1 MANAADELTLLERVF
16 LRIGSAESDEQLQ
29 SAISKFLPPVLL
41 KLSSQQ
47 DGVRKKVME
56 LLVHINKRIKSRPLV
71 QLPVE
76 ALLLQYQDPAASSF
90 VTNFTIIYIKLGYP
104 RLPVAKQAELVPCV
118 LNALEGKPQ
127 SHQDSLLLIL
137 MPVLGHVTVPPDPE
151 KRSVLFGLNE
161 RPHIFKLLADFM
173 LDMLLLPYGATTHQD
188 QLLDQAQSSQQEG
201 TSNNSASTFPVP
213 PGMSEYSFKRVSAG
227 NPLTS
232 EELEQTKL
240 GVVKFLASG
249 VMSDSDILCHLV
261 VAAADTRFSVANA
274 ADMELKKIVGLLDWG
289 NVSLTA
295 PLYSLFL
302 GTQLLTTKS
311 RLSTIKAEHHRS
323 PASTRIRLKIL
334 PYLCRSRGPAL
345 IFPACIQVFFDS
357 LYGTNTN
364 PRLKN
369 MALQFSMLI
378 ILGANV
384 QRLTPVAGVLLSGL
398 LKLIADDD
406 NALKTLAY
414 SATGKLGSRVPHL
427 VNKDLALLQTFF
439 EALLQEE
446 QDIRM
451 SVREALL
458 SMVEAFRVGL
468 DEDDKQFSGVKA
480 SGNSSGTMMGSQRQ
494 IMMQALLANQV
505 ESSEPMARF
514 VAVRYAASV
523 FPLNHAPSRYL
534 LLLASGDSKDEVFTE
549 ALKALYGVNHRN
561 EEPERSGTSEKSGNA
576 ENQEQQQKQKSS
588 LTSNGN
594 IQLML
599 PQFCDMA
606 RYLAER
612 ATVRMQSAATR
623 HVVGNHTLP
632 FSPPTFV
639 EMLTYLRL
647 CLARSADVPL
657 KKREVIQHPSQ
668 FTPLIS
674 RYLRHLR
681 LTQAGCETLDQYLSL
696 IHQLLTASPSIVP
709 LACLLEILGSVP
721 DLLAE
726 KFTDKLSWFKG
737 LLFSAKEEIRET
749 SALLYGIIIAHG
761 LRDSAYEEAVQDL
774 IGSVKSKNP
783 LEAQHGCLLATA
795 HALERK
801 ICVMKKDNL
810 LVDLSSCAV
819 YKGGVEAIVCQ
830 LNHQHSMLVLAACI
844 AIGELAHCTALPLP
858 SGPSLVSAEDRSMT
872 MSKLDLVKKL
882 FAVMNN
888 TKLSTK
894 VKEHAAKAAGF
905 LCVGEEFPHSR
916 DIIQG
921 FLDMAKET
929 RDVEVHFTAGE
940 ALVCCVQGVM
950 SPFARDVWTT
960 LESEYE
966 PQGLD
971 GILAARNKDLQWLL
985 DELLNKFAPD
995 PHPNSKQAT
1004 GIWLLALLKHCPKR
1018 EPVKQRLDAMQ
1029 TTFMDLLSENSDIV
1043 QDVASKGLGLV
1054 YDCGDEE
1061 SRSRLVTQLLDQLT
1075 SGRRSVTQVTGD
1087 TKLFEEGAL
1096 GKSPTGGNL
1105 STYKELC
1112 SLASDLNKPDLI
1124 YKFMQLANHNAIWNS
1139 KKGAA
1144 FGFSTIASLA
1154 GEQLSQYL
1162 PVVIPRLYRYQFDPT
1177 PKIQNSMTSIWH
1189 AIVPETQKTI
1199 DLYHKEILADLLA
1212 NLTAPQWRVRLSCCL
1227 ALADFLR
1234 GGGSRSMSDCVDSL
1248 PLLWTQLLRVM
1259 DDVHE
1264 GTRHAAENTTKV
1276 LSKLCVRCCDV
1287 SNGKAG
1293 EEMVRTILPVLL
1305 NSGICNTVSEVR
1317 AISLQTISQLV
1328 GSAGNLLK
1336 PHLPLLIPAL
1346 LEATGEL
1353 ESRGL
1358 SQLSVQ
1364 FGAER
1369 QTQEVIDSVRASVAK
1384 SHYTTETVAKC
1395 LQYVDASILGDLIPK
1410 VLELMK
1416 SSVGLG
1422 TRVACVHLIVLL
1434 SYHLKHEL
1442 QPYTGKLLAA
1452 LLNGLTDRNA
1462 AVRKN
1467 YAVTIGH
1474 LVSTA
1479 KDSSLEKLFA
1489 KIQTW
1494 YFEKEDES
1502 VRSAC
1507 AYTLQ
1512 AIGQHNQDVLKE
1524 HSSVVI
1530 PLVFFAMHANK
1541 IPDGS
1546 SVSVWEDVWHEAT
1559 PGTESGIR
1567 QHAAEICEL
1576 LKVALESPSWTMK
1589 AQAANAVGTVATKI
1603 GQTMSAERRNSLI
1616 DILVTGLN
1624 GRTWNGKENLLKAL
1638 ATICS
1643 SCKSELK
1650 QEEFRP
1656 VVDTI
1661 VDAMLKECRKEQL
1674 AYKQHALKALG
1685 DTLSALDID
1694 RFDQVYSIVEDTLA
1708 KGSGTE
1714 ESDDER
1720 NSEGNSKRQAILTQ
1734 LTETVYD
1741 TLGKAWPSNHLTQ
1754 VRYREQVLEQ
1764 CVSCLANSTRPVQ
1777 VAVVAALGCYVDRL
1791 TLLNSS
1797 MILEDADGEALRRI
1811 LAKVYQAL
1819 EFALGVLKHTRLRK
1833 EALNVLYLLGK
1844 KLRALNQA
1852 DELRGLSATF
1862 GPLLEECVKDNAPE
1876 IKSRVVDIK
1885 NLLKS

>member
-29 SAISKFLPPVLL
+29 SAVSKFLPPVLL

-71 QLPVE
+71 LLPVE

-104 RLPVAKQAELVPCV
+104 RLPVAKQAELMPCV

-137 MPVLGHVTVPPDPE
+137 MPALGHVTVPADPE

-161 RPHIFKLLADFM
+161 RPHVYKLLADFM
-173 LDMLLLPYGATTHQD
+173 LDMLLLPYGATTQQAQHHE
-188 QLLDQAQSSQQEG
+188 QAQSSQQAG
-201 TSNNSASTFPVP
+201 TSSSSAISFTVP
-213 PGMSEYSFKRVSAG
+213 LGMSEYGFKRVNAG

-240 GVVKFLASG
+240 GIVKFLVSG
-249 VMSDSDILCHLV
+249 VMTDSDILVHLI

-274 ADMELKKIVGLLDWG
+274 ADMQLKKIVGLLDWG
-289 NVSLTA
+289 SVNLTA

-311 RLSTIKAEHHRS
+311 RLNTIKTEHHRS

-345 IFPACIQVFFDS
+345 VFPACIQVFFDS

-369 MALQFSMLI
+369 MALQFSLLI
-378 ILGANV
+378 ILGSNI
-384 QRLTPVAGVLLSGL
+384 QHLTPVAGVLLSGL
-398 LKLIADDD
+398 LKLVSEDD
-406 NALKTLAY
+406 NSLKVLAY
-414 SATGKLGSRVPHL
+414 SAVGKLGSRVPNL
-427 VNKDLALLQTFF
+427 VNEDLALLQTFF
-439 EALLQEE
+439 EDLLQED
-446 QDIRM
+446 QDTRLA
-451 SVREALL
+451 VREALL
-458 SMVEAFRVGL
+458 NMVEAFRIGL
-468 DEDDKQFSGVKA
+468 DDEMKKRSDVEA
-480 SGNSSGTMMGSQRQ
+480 SAVGSGTAGRRQRQ
-494 IMMQALLANQV
+494 IMMQALLASQV
-505 ESSEPMARF
+505 ESNDPMARF

-523 FPLNHAPSRYL
+523 FPFNHAPSRYL

-549 ALKALYGVNHRN
+549 ALKALYGT
-561 EEPERSGTSEKSGNA
+561 SYGSQTSEKSGTLEKVGNG
-576 ENQEQQQKQKSS
+576 ENQQQQEQKCSVIS
-588 LTSNGN
+588 DGN
-594 IQLML
+594 RELIL
-599 PQFCDMA
+599 PRFCDMA
-606 RYLAER
+606 QYLAER
-612 ATVRMQSAATR
+612 VAVRMQSAATR
-623 HVVGNHTLP
+623 HVVRNHSLP
-632 FSPPTFV
+632 FNPATFV

-657 KKREVIQHPSQ
+657 KTRVIVQHPSH

-674 RYLRHLR
+674 RYLHQLHQ
-681 LTQAGCETLDQYLSL
+681 TQAGSETLDQYLSL
-696 IHQLLTASPSIVP
+696 IQQLLTASPSVVS
-709 LACLLEILGSVP
+709 LACLLELVGSVP
-721 DLLAE
+721 DILAV
-726 KFTDKLSWFKG
+726 KFIDKLNWLKG
-737 LLFSAKEEIRET
+737 LMCSAKEEMRET

-761 LRDSAYEEAVQDL
+761 LDDAAYEEAVHDL
-774 IGSVKSKNP
+774 INSVKSKSP
-783 LEAQHGCLLATA
+783 LETQHGCLLASA
-795 HALERK
+795 HALERRVS
-801 ICVMKKDNL
+801 IMKKHNHVL
-810 LVDLSSCAV
+810 NNMPLYAV
-819 YKGGVEAIVCQ
+819 YKEGVETIVCQ
-830 LNHQHSMLVLAACI
+830 LDHPHTLLVLASCI
-844 AIGELAHCTALPLP
+844 AIGKLACCAALPLP
-858 SGPSLVSAEDRSMT
+858 SGSSSASEDKSAAVW
-872 MSKLDLVKKL
+872 KLDLVKKL
-882 FAVMNN
+882 FAIMNN
-888 TKLSTK
+888 GKLTTK
-894 VKEHAAKAAGF
+894 VKEQAAIAAGF
-905 LCVGEEFPHSR
+905 LCVGEEFLHSR

-950 SPFARDVWTT
+950 SPFARDAWTT
-960 LESEYE
+960 LESEYKPHGIE
-966 PQGLD
+966 A
-971 GILAARNKDLQWLL
+971 ILAARNQDLGWLL
-985 DELLNKFAPD
+985 DELLNRVAPD

-1004 GIWLLALLKHCPKR
+1004 GIWLLALLKHCPNR
-1018 EPVKQRLDAMQ
+1018 EPMKQRLDALQ
-1029 TTFMDLLSENSDIV
+1029 KTFMDLLSDNSDIV

-1061 SRSRLVTQLLDQLT
+1061 SRIRLVNQLLDQLA
-1075 SGRRSVTQVTGD
+1075 SGRRSVAQVTSD
-1087 TKLFEEGAL
+1087 TKIFEEGAL
-1096 GKSPTGGNL
+1096 GKAPTGGNL

-1112 SLASDLNKPDLI
+1112 SLASDLNRPDLV
-1124 YKFMQLANHNAIWNS
+1124 YQFMQLANHNAIWNS

-1144 FGFSTIASLA
+1144 FGFSTIATSA
-1154 GEQLSQYL
+1154 GEQLSQHL
-1162 PVVIPRLYRYQFDPT
+1162 PKIIPRLYRYQFDPT
-1177 PKIQNSMTSIWH
+1177 PKIQNSMISIWH
-1189 AIVPETQKTI
+1189 ALVPETQKTI

-1212 NLTAPQWRVRLSCCL
+1212 NLTAPQWRVRMSCCL

-1234 GGGSRSMSDCVDSL
+1234 GGGSKSMSDSVDSF
-1248 PLLWTQLLRVM
+1248 PSLWMQLFRVM

-1264 GTRHAAENTTKV
+1264 GTRQAAGNTANV
-1276 LSKLCVRCCDV
+1276 VSKLCVRCCDV
-1287 SNGKAG
+1287 NNGKAG
-1293 EEMVRTILPVLL
+1293 EEMVQTILPVLL

-1317 AISLQTISQLV
+1317 AISLRTVSQLV

-1369 QTQEVIDSVRASVAK
+1369 QTQEVIDAIRASFAK
-1384 SHYTTETVAKC
+1384 SHYTSETVTKC
-1395 LQYVDASILGDLIPK
+1395 LQYVEASTLRELIPK
-1410 VLELMK
+1410 VLELMRN
-1416 SSVGLG
+1416 SVGLG
-1422 TRVACVHLIVLL
+1422 TRVACAHLIVLL
-1434 SYHLKHEL
+1434 TYHLKQEL

-1462 AVRKN
+1462 VIRKN

-1489 KIQTW
+1489 KIKTW

-1512 AIGQHNQDVLKE
+1512 AIGQHNQDILKE
-1524 HSSVVI
+1524 YSSDVI
-1530 PLVFFAMHANK
+1530 PLVFFAMHASK
-1541 IPDGS
+1541 ISEVS
-1546 SVSVWEDVWHEAT
+1546 SVSVWEEVWHEAT

-1567 QHAAEICEL
+1567 QHVAEICVL
-1576 LKVALESPSWTMK
+1576 LKTALELPSWTMK

-1603 GQTMSAERRNSLI
+1603 GQTMSTDHRNSLI

-1656 VVDTI
+1656 MVDAI
-1661 VDAMLKECRKEQL
+1661 VNAMLKECRKEQL
-1674 AYKQHALKALG
+1674 AYKQHALNALG
-1685 DTLSALDID
+1685 DTLSSLDID
-1694 RFDQVYSIVEDTLA
+1694 RFDEVYSIVEDTLA

-1714 ESDDER
+1714 ESDEER
-1720 NSEGNSKRQAILTQ
+1720 STEENSKRQELLILV
-1734 LTETVYD
+1734 TETAYE
-1741 TLGKAWPSNHLTQ
+1741 TLGKAWPSNHATQ
-1754 VRYREQVLEQ
+1754 VHYREQVLDQ
-1764 CVSCLANSTRPVQ
+1764 CVSCLTNSTRSVQ
-1777 VAVVAALGCYVDRL
+1777 VAVVAALRCYVDRL
-1791 TLLNSS
+1791 TLLDGSTV
-1797 MILEDADGEALRRI
+1797 LEERDSEVLNRI
-1811 LAKVYQAL
+1811 LAKIYQAL
-1819 EFALGVLKHTRLRK
+1819 EFAFGILKHTRLRK
-1833 EALNVLYLLGK
+1833 EALNVLYLLGR
-1844 KLRALNQA
+1844 KLKDLNRI
-1852 DELRGLSATF
+1852 DELHNLSVAF
-1862 GPLLEECVKDNAPE
+1862 GSSLEECSKDNTPE
-1876 IKSRVVDIK
+1876 IKSRVIDIK

>member
-1 MANAADELTLLERVF
+1 MANATDELTLLERVF

-29 SAISKFLPPVLL
+29 SAVSKFLPPVLL

-76 ALLLQYQDPAASSF
+76 ALLLQYQDPSASSF

-104 RLPVAKQAELVPCV
+104 RLPIAKQAELVPCV

-137 MPVLGHVTVPPDPE
+137 MPVLGHVNVPADPE

-161 RPHIFKLLADFM
+161 RPHVCKLLSDFM
-173 LDMLLLPYGATTHQD
+173 LDMLLLPYGATAQQD
-188 QLLDQAQSSQQEG
+188 QQQEQAQSGQQQG
-201 TSNNSASTFPVP
+201 TSNNSVTSFPVP
-213 PGMSEYSFKRVSAG
+213 PGMSEYSFKRVTAG
-227 NPLTS
+227 SPLKS

-240 GVVKFLASG
+240 GIVKFLAGG
-249 VMSDSDILCHLV
+249 VMADSDILCHLI
-261 VAAADTRFSVANA
+261 VAAADTRFNVANA

-289 NVSLTA
+289 SINLTA

-302 GTQLLTTKS
+302 GTQLLTKKS
-311 RLSTIKAEHHRS
+311 RLNTFKAEHHRS

-334 PYLCRSRGPAL
+334 PYLCKSRGPAL
-345 IFPACIQVFFDS
+345 VFPACIQVFFDS

-369 MALQFSMLI
+369 MALQFSMVI
-378 ILGANV
+378 ILGANI

-398 LKLIADDD
+398 LKLIAEDD
-406 NALKTLAY
+406 NSLKMLAY
-414 SATGKLGSRVPHL
+414 SATGKLGNRIPHL

-439 EALLQEE
+439 EALSQEE
-446 QDIRM
+446 QETRM

-458 SMVEAFRVGL
+458 SMVEAFHIGM
-468 DEDDKQFSGVKA
+468 DYENQQQQSSENGKA
-480 SGNSSGTMMGSQRQ
+480 SSGGNGSTADSQRQ
-494 IMMQALLANQV
+494 IMMQALLASQV
-505 ESSEPMARF
+505 ESNEPMARF
-514 VAVRYAASV
+514 VAVRYASSV

-549 ALKALYGVNHRN
+549 ALKALYGANC
-561 EEPERSGTSEKSGNA
+561 GKMISEKSGSP
-576 ENQEQQQKQKSS
+576 EHG
-588 LTSNGN
+588 SNGEKQSTGAN
-594 IQLML
+594 DGSGELVL

-606 RYLAER
+606 HYLVER
-612 ATVRMQSAATR
+612 AAVKMQSATTR

-632 FSPPTFV
+632 FSPATFA

-657 KKREVIQHPSQ
+657 KTREVVQHPSQ

-674 RYLRHLR
+674 RYLRQLHQ
-681 LTQAGCETLDQYLSL
+681 TQAGCEILDQYLGL
-696 IHQLLTASPSIVP
+696 IQQLLTASPSIIP
-709 LACLLEILGSVP
+709 LTCLLEVVGSIP
-721 DLLAE
+721 DLLAV
-726 KFTDKLSWFKG
+726 KFIDKLSWLKG
-737 LLFSAKEEIRET
+737 LLFSAKEEMREA

-761 LRDSAYEEAVQDL
+761 LDDSAYDDAVQDL
-774 IGSVKSKNP
+774 INSVKGKSP
-783 LEAQHGCLLATA
+783 LEAQHGCLLASA
-795 HALERK
+795 YALERK
-801 ICVMKKDNL
+801 MSIMKKAGNL
-810 LVDLSSCAV
+810 MHLPSFTV
-819 YKGGVEAIVCQ
+819 YREGVNAIVCH
-830 LNHQHSMLVLAACI
+830 LNHQHALLVLASCI
-844 AIGELAHCTALPLP
+844 AIGEVARCAALPLP
-858 SGPSLVSAEDRSMT
+858 NGSSGSTEDKS
-872 MSKLDLVKKL
+872 SEIWKLDLVKKL
-882 FAVMNN
+882 LEIMNN
-888 TKLSTK
+888 GKLTTK
-894 VKEHAAKAAGF
+894 VKERAAKAAGF

-921 FLDMAKET
+921 FLDTAKET
-929 RDVEVHFTAGE
+929 RDVEVHFTVGE

-950 SPFARDVWTT
+950 SPYARDAWTT
-960 LESEYE
+960 LESDYQ
-966 PQGLD
+966 PQD
-971 GILAARNKDLQWLL
+971 VSDVLAARNQDLQWLL
-985 DELLNKFAPD
+985 DELLKKLAPD
-995 PHPNSKQAT
+995 PHPNSRQAT
-1004 GIWLLALLKHCPKR
+1004 GIWLLALLKHCPNR
-1018 EPVKQRLDAMQ
+1018 EPIKQNLDAMQ
-1029 TTFMDLLSENSDIV
+1029 KTFMELLSENNDIV

-1054 YDCGDEE
+1054 YECGDEE
-1061 SRSRLVTQLLDQLT
+1061 CRNRLVSELLEQLT
-1075 SGRRSVTQVTGD
+1075 SGRRSVAQVTSD

-1124 YKFMQLANHNAIWNS
+1124 YKFMQIANHNAIWNS

-1144 FGFSTIASLA
+1144 FGFSTIAASA
-1154 GEQLSQYL
+1154 GEQLSQHL
-1162 PVVIPRLYRYQFDPT
+1162 PKIIPRLYRYQFDPT
-1177 PKIQNSMTSIWH
+1177 PRIQNSMTSIWH
-1189 AIVPETQKTI
+1189 ALVPETQKTI
-1199 DLYHKEILADLLA
+1199 DQYHKEILADLIA
-1212 NLTAPQWRVRLSCCL
+1212 NLTAPQWRVRMSCCL

-1234 GGGSRSMSDCVDSL
+1234 GGGNRSMYDSVDSL
-1248 PLLWTQLLRVM
+1248 PSLWAQLFRVM

-1264 GTRHAAENTTKV
+1264 GTRQSAGNTARV

-1305 NSGICNTVSEVR
+1305 NTGICNTVSEVR
-1317 AISLQTISQLV
+1317 QISLHTISQLV

-1369 QTQEVIDSVRASVAK
+1369 QTQEIIDAVRASAAK

-1395 LQYVDASILGDLIPK
+1395 LQYMDASILNELIPRM
-1410 VLELMK
+1410 LELMR

-1422 TRVACVHLIVLL
+1422 TRVACAHLIVLL
-1434 SYHLKHEL
+1434 TYHLKQEL
-1442 QPYTGKLLAA
+1442 QPYTGKLLAS
-1452 LLNGLTDRNA
+1452 LVNGLTDRNA
-1462 AVRKN
+1462 AIRKN
-1467 YAVTIGH
+1467 YAVAIGH

-1479 KDSSLEKLFA
+1479 KESSLERLFT
-1489 KIQTW
+1489 KIKTW

-1512 AIGQHNQDVLKE
+1512 AIGQHNQEVLKD
-1524 HSSVVI
+1524 HQSVII

-1541 IPDGS
+1541 IPEGS
-1546 SVSVWEDVWHEAT
+1546 SVTIWEDVWHEAT

-1567 QHAAEICEL
+1567 QHTAEICDL
-1576 LKVALESPSWTMK
+1576 LKTALESPSWTMK
-1589 AQAANAVGTVATKI
+1589 AQAANAVCTVATKI
-1603 GQTMSAERRNSLI
+1603 GPTMSIDHRNSLI
-1616 DILVTGLN
+1616 NILVTGLS

-1643 SCKSELK
+1643 SCRSELK

-1656 VVDTI
+1656 MADI
-1661 VDAMLKECRKEQL
+1661 LVDAMLKECRKEQL
-1674 AYKQHALKALG
+1674 SYKQHALKALG
-1685 DTLSALDID
+1685 DTLLALEID

-1708 KGSGTE
+1708 KSSATE

-1720 NSEGNSKRQAILTQ
+1720 SSEGNSRKQETIVQ
-1734 LTETVYD
+1734 LTETVYE
-1741 TLGKAWPSNHLTQ
+1741 TLGKAWPNNHITQ
-1754 VRYREQVLEQ
+1754 VQYREQVLKQ
-1764 CVSCLANSTRPVQ
+1764 CVSCLANSTRAVQ
-1777 VAVVAALGCYVDRL
+1777 VAVVAALRCYVDRL
-1791 TLLNSS
+1791 TLLDVSTT
-1797 MILEDADGEALRRI
+1797 LEEEDKEALDRI
-1811 LAKVYQAL
+1811 LTKVYQAL
-1819 EFALGVLKHTRLRK
+1819 EFALGIAKHTRLRK

-1844 KLRALNQA
+1844 KLKGLNKME
-1852 DELRGLSATF
+1852 ELHNLSVKF
-1862 GPLLEECVKDNAPE
+1862 GQLLEESSKDNTPE

-1885 NLLKS
+1885 ELLKS